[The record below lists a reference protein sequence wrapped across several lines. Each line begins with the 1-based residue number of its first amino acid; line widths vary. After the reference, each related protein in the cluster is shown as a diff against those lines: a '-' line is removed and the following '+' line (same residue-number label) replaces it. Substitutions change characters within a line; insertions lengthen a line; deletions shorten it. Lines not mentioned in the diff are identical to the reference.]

1 MIKLQHDNEKGKG
14 LIPGNYNLLPL
25 GGTENALVA
34 ISPKKEYRVRVG
46 LPGGCEKEFTISQSN
61 VGISIASSGNTG
73 MLSIGNHYCTLHVPG
88 NMIDGYTDLLPV
100 PLFYGRPPALR
111 RSCSYSS
118 AF

>member
-1 MIKLQHDNEKGKG
+1 MIKLQHDNKNKI
-14 LIPGNYNLLPL
+14 IPGIYDLLPL
-25 GGTENALVA
+25 WGSESALVD
-34 ISPKKEYRVRVG
+34 ISPQKEYRVRVG
-46 LPGGCEKEFTISQSN
+46 LPGGEKELIIPQSD
-61 VGISIASSGNTG
+61 VGISVASSGNKGT
-73 MLSIGNHYCTLHVPG
+73 LSIGNHYCTLHVPG